1 MAGHRVATRW
11 STPRVRT
18 RQRLPWSEEPA
29 PSVTVTQPR
38 RKPWVGRVHI
48 RSCRNPVSK
57 ALRKGSRPTR
67 SSRWDTKLI
76 SAVKTKVQ
84 DAPGG

>member
-1 MAGHRVATRW
+1 MVDAARQDEAALAM
-11 STPRVRT
+11 VRK
-18 RQRLPWSEEPA
+18 PA

-57 ALRKGSRPTR
+57 ALRKEPQAHQIQSVGHE
-67 SSRWDTKLI
+67 LI
-76 SAVKTKVQ
+76 SAVKTKVH

>member
-1 MAGHRVATRW
+1 MVDAARQDEAALAM
-11 STPRVRT
+11 VRK
-18 RQRLPWSEEPA
+18 PA

-38 RKPWVGRVHI
+38 PKPWVGRVHI

-57 ALRKGSRPTR
+57 ALRKEPQAHQIQSVGHE
-67 SSRWDTKLI
+67 LI